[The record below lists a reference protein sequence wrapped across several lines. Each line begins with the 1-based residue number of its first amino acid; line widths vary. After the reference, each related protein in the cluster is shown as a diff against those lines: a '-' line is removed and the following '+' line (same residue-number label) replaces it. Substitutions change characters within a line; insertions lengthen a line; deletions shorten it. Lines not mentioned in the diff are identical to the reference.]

1 MTKLKLKKQ
10 TVKAVV
16 IHAVFLIVVYIL
28 QAEVFFLRYYKVNP
42 FELMKDMSLYDLQ
55 VYVKQIEK
63 EEKKERD
70 SFKKKDIMTALR
82 QICEILN
89 WIFYKK

>member
-1 MTKLKLKKQ
+1 MFNDISKTLYG
-10 TVKAVV
+10 
-16 IHAVFLIVVYIL
+16 YII
-28 QAEVFFLRYYKVNP
+28 QVEVFFLRYYKINP

-55 VYVKQIEK
+55 VYVKQLEK

-70 SFKKKDIMTALR
+70 SFKKKDMMTALR

-89 WIFYKK
+89 WMFYKK

>member
-1 MTKLKLKKQ
+1 MFNEISQMLYG
-10 TVKAVV
+10 
-16 IHAVFLIVVYIL
+16 YIL